1 MKFMPGK
8 SGNPNG
14 RPKQVDFLSE
24 HLLAFYKKH
33 QDDID
38 KVGEVALRKAVDD
51 AEPWAVKLCM
61 EYFYPKPGKTVAIS
75 KEQTTEVNVNI
86 GSFTQSL
93 SFEDKRE
100 FLRMWMKSKR
110 GTPAFASVVEGDCVV
125 VEDDTPKG
133 SKKN

>member
-24 HLLAFYKKH
+24 HLQAFYKKH

-61 EYFYPKPGKTVAIS
+61 EYFYPRPGKTVAIS
-75 KEQTTEVNVNI
+75 KEESKEINVNI

-110 GTPAFASVVEGDCVV
+110 GTPAFASVVEGECVA
-125 VEDDTPKG
+125 VEEAASKG
-133 SKKN
+133 LKED